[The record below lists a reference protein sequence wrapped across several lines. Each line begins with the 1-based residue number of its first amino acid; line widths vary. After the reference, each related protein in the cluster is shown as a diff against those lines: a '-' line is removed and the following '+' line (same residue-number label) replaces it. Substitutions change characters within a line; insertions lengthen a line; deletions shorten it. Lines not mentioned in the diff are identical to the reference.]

1 MRTRECTH
9 THIRIHASR
18 SQQIIFYRK
27 PVRSSLFPGA
37 RQKVSHPPRLPTRFI
52 ASERLRRKSSA
63 KHSTW
68 QSTRRTAIVEVD
80 GRRRGD
86 GQPRG
91 DELRRRDGRRRRDMR
106 RRPTRRAATRRGTCS
121 STRCMRRFM
130 PVVHVTASASST
142 SQRTSRTK
150 APEVVVDAGSEDPG
164 SPEDLHLNRPRTK
177 PGGALRK
184 DHHACAEIR
193 AYAER
198 GSGQGRERAQ
208 ELRRAASTSR
218 RRGRS

>member
-68 QSTRRTAIVEVD
+68 QSTRRTAMSRSMGGGEATG
-80 GRRRGD
+80 GREGMSGGDATGGGDATCGD
-86 GQPRG
+86 G
-91 DELRRRDGRRRRDMR
+91 RRDGRRRGAAHVRARD
-106 RRPTRRAATRRGTCS
+106 ACEGSCLW
-121 STRCMRRFM
+121 
-130 PVVHVTASASST
+130 HVTASASST

-150 APEVVVDAGSEDPG
+150 AQEVVVDAGSEDPG

-218 RRGRS
+218 WRGRS